1 MLKKIFCRKTFFC
14 FALCFALC
22 AFLAGCADFKSGKEV
37 NSAEFQGKNQTD
49 MKKEETIFACNPSAM
64 NKEQR
69 ARYSVLTK
77 QLFASKTGIQELPD
91 GYAVGFSANPQTIK
105 DAAEFIT
112 YERLC
117 CPFLNFE
124 MTVEGENLSLR
135 LKGEEGVK
143 EFLKAELRM

>member
-1 MLKKIFCRKTFFC
+1 
-14 FALCFALC
+14 
-22 AFLAGCADFKSGKEV
+22 
-37 NSAEFQGKNQTD
+37 
-49 MKKEETIFACNPSAM
+49 MKKEETIFACNPAAM
-64 NKEQR
+64 DKEQR

-77 QLFASKTGIQELPD
+77 RLFASKKEIQELTD

-124 MTVEGENLSLR
+124 MAIEGENLSLR

-143 EFLKAELRM
+143 KFLKSELGI

>member
-1 MLKKIFCRKTFFC
+1 
-14 FALCFALC
+14 
-22 AFLAGCADFKSGKEV
+22 
-37 NSAEFQGKNQTD
+37 
-49 MKKEETIFACNPSAM
+49 MKKEKTIFACNPSALD
-64 NKEQR
+64 KEQK

-77 QLFASKTGIQELPD
+77 QLFATKREIQELPD

-124 MTVEGENLSLR
+124 MAIEGENLSLR

-143 EFLKAELRM
+143 EFLKSELGM

>member
-1 MLKKIFCRKTFFC
+1 
-14 FALCFALC
+14 
-22 AFLAGCADFKSGKEV
+22 
-37 NSAEFQGKNQTD
+37 
-49 MKKEETIFACNPSAM
+49 MKKEEIIFACNPAAM
-64 NKEQR
+64 DKEQR

-77 QLFASKTGIQELPD
+77 QLFASRREIQEFPD
-91 GYAVGFSANPQTIK
+91 GYAVRFSANPQTIK

-124 MTVEGENLSLR
+124 MAVEGENLSLR

-143 EFLKAELRM
+143 EFLKMELGM